1 MALLCIWRK
10 PCYNPAMPGRVF
22 FRDDCATVT
31 STGLSVGKQIYP
43 LTDILGARCLRR
55 YSLLLPWPF
64 RPFALVIT
72 TSTGDWEVLRHRN
85 PYVLFQLVKALETA
99 LRETRQKLA
108 QTA

>member
-1 MALLCIWRK
+1 
-10 PCYNPAMPGRVF
+10 MPGRVF

-31 STGLSVGKQIYP
+31 STGLSIGTGLFL
-43 LTDILGARCLRR
+43 LTEIVSVRCMRR
-55 YSLLLPWPF
+55 SALFLPWPF

-85 PYVLFQLVKALETA
+85 PYVLFQLVKAIETA
-99 LRETRQKLA
+99 LRETRQHLA